1 MSSYTRG
8 VKSDGFCMK
17 QQYHHGNLREALIQ
31 EAIRLLETEGLTG
44 LSLRKAARG
53 VGVSQAAPYSHFKDK
68 QALLVAVCATG
79 YERFTERMRVEAG
92 NATGP
97 AYIAG
102 LGRGYI
108 HFALDNPALFQLMFD
123 GDMQEL
129 FSDFKDDPAFSEG
142 YMLLDRGLAQ
152 FPIRYFK
159 DDELSRAISWG
170 VVHGLAHLLLGGRI
184 KPENHGYDDM
194 DEFIRSTMDKFVG
207 GVEVP
212 DH

>member
-1 MSSYTRG
+1 
-8 VKSDGFCMK
+8 MK
-17 QQYHHGNLREALIQ
+17 QQYHHGNLREALVQ
-31 EAIRLLETEGLTG
+31 EAIHLLETEGLTG
-44 LSLRKAARG
+44 LSLRKTARG

-79 YERFTERMRVEAG
+79 YAG
-92 NATGP
+92 NSTGP

-108 HFALDNPALFQLMFD
+108 HFALDNPGLFRLMFD

-129 FSDFKDDPAFSEG
+129 FSDFQDDPAFSEG

-152 FPIRYFK
+152 FPIAYFE

-184 KPENHGYDDM
+184 KPKNHGYDDM
-194 DEFIRSTMDKFVG
+194 DDFIRSTMNKFVG

-212 DH
+212 HH